1 MLRSEAVDINDPD
14 AGTSMFGPCRNRN
27 GKGPVRWHPF
37 RTVQDWRPYTNHC
50 EKGMGSLCR
59 WLSLQGAILS
69 HKAELSDNPSQSMIL
84 KGTNCAANRKNASG
98 AEKICMKSVINLH
111 SRTIRNQDVR
121 SVPGR
126 LLLHAVIGGEV
137 LILASKRLFTR
148 LDFESDKGLDSA
160 RSENSTF

>member
-1 MLRSEAVDINDPD
+1 
-14 AGTSMFGPCRNRN
+14 
-27 GKGPVRWHPF
+27 
-37 RTVQDWRPYTNHC
+37 
-50 EKGMGSLCR
+50 
-59 WLSLQGAILS
+59 
-69 HKAELSDNPSQSMIL
+69 MIL